1 LKFICYFFSQ
11 KELDSNSRLFIS
23 FLEHDA
29 EIISFFK
36 SISWQ
41 MNRLDI
47 LGFEGSSAPSKRFIA
62 QNIKQI
68 KCMSGILFHKFLT
81 FLHRL
86 AQLIN
91 LKVLMSL
98 Q

>member
-1 LKFICYFFSQ
+1 MQ

-23 FLEHDA
+23 FLKHNA

-47 LGFEGSSAPSKRFIA
+47 LALEGSSAPSKRFIA
-62 QNIKQI
+62 QNIKLC
-68 KCMSGILFHKFLT
+68 KCMSGVFHKFLT

-91 LKVLMSL
+91 LKVLMRL